1 LDQTVYHITDFA
13 QKSSVSVRTLRYYDK
28 LGLLV
33 PSLHDESGYRLYTLQ
48 DFIHLQSILS
58 FKFLGFS
65 LKEIQSLLSEDQ
77 LGLQKRLIQ
86 QKAMMKEKRIQID
99 QILVAIER
107 VEESLQS
114 NEFNYEYITKLIQ
127 VTQMNLKPE
136 WVDKYLTT
144 EERQTMRELAKQSYT
159 KDALQKLAAR
169 GWTEEDHKQ
178 HLRQYKIFRESLT
191 KLVKEGHPPDS
202 PKAQE
207 LAKYLI
213 EMNKRRSQDDPQI
226 KEGMKKSWEN
236 FNSLPEN
243 KKPKTYVIP
252 DKEREFIKEACIV
265 FHKKQQ
271 NSEKPIKK

>member
-1 LDQTVYHITDFA
+1 LDQNVYHITDFA
-13 QKSSVSVRTLRYYDK
+13 RKSSVSVRTLRYYDK

-33 PSLHDESGYRLYTLQ
+33 PSLRDESGYRLYTLQ
-48 DFIHLQSILS
+48 DFIYLQSILS

-65 LKEIQSLLSEDQ
+65 LKEIQSLMAEDQ

-86 QKAMMKEKRIQID
+86 QKTMMKEKRIQID
-99 QILVAIER
+99 HILEAIDR

-114 NEFNYEYITKLIQ
+114 DEFNYEYITKLIQ

-136 WVDKYLTT
+136 WVGRYLTT
-144 EERQTMRELAKQSYT
+144 EERQTMRELAKQSYS
-159 KDALQKLAAR
+159 KHALQKLAAR
-169 GWTEEDHKQ
+169 GWTEEDHKH
-178 HLRQYKIFRESLT
+178 HLRQYKIFRELLT
-191 KLVKEGHPPDS
+191 ELVKEGHTPDS

-236 FNSLPEN
+236 FNLLPEN

-252 DKEREFIKEACIV
+252 DMEREFIKEACFV
-265 FHKKQQ
+265 FHKNQQ
-271 NSEKPIKK
+271 DSERPIK